1 MNLGVWQRLD
11 GWARAAAPASV
22 TLMLALIGAT
32 PLQIPFLSTVLPPF
46 ALAAVYYWTVQR
58 PDLMPFSVAFGI
70 GLIQDI
76 LVGSPLGMHAL
87 AFLIV
92 QWLVLSQRRHVAGKP
107 FLVLWWGFLGV
118 AVLASVLMWIAAS
131 LISAAPLP
139 LQTVAVSTLLQVL
152 LFPLPAWLM
161 IQVQRAFL
169 N

>member
-1 MNLGVWQRLD
+1 MNIGIWQRLD
-11 GWARAAAPASV
+11 VWARAAAPASV
-22 TLMLALIGAT
+22 TLMLVLIGAT
-32 PLQIPFLSTVLPPF
+32 PLQIPFLSAVLPPF

-58 PDLMPFSVAFGI
+58 PDLMPFSVVFCI

-76 LVGSPLGMHAL
+76 LVGSPLGMHAF

-118 AVLASVLMWIAAS
+118 AILASVLLWMAAT
-131 LISAAPLP
+131 LINGTPLP
-139 LQTVAVSTLLQVL
+139 LQTAAISTLLQAL

-161 IQVQRAFL
+161 MQVQRAFL
-169 N
+169 S